1 LKGLVRLKNG
11 KKAKKRKMTD
21 VIGQKWLDKSRILI
35 FLRVSAKAE
44 FFWLQK
50 VN

>member
-1 LKGLVRLKNG
+1 VRLKNG
-11 KKAKKRKMTD
+11 KKAIKRQMTD
-21 VIGQKWLDKSRILI
+21 IIEQKWLDKSRILI

-44 FFWLQK
+44 IFWLQK